1 VNDAGPAARRE
12 LASLYRTAW
21 EQFAA
26 AAERA
31 DEAAVEQL
39 AALEQPYRAA
49 HAAWQRASAMWEE
62 PMREHGADGP
72 GRSIPPWPLPHPD
85 EAFIEAARPR
95 PVGYL
100 TRPEREQA
108 RRARPGTYVDVR
120 DEQVIELA
128 GSGEVEA
135 SRERL
140 TPDGF
145 VRMRAV

>member
-1 VNDAGPAARRE
+1 MNDAGPAARRE

-85 EAFIEAARPR
+85 EAFTE
-95 PVGYL
+95 
-100 TRPEREQA
+100 A